1 MWHFEAGV
9 ACLVCWIRRENGSI
23 PFLSSHSGCLNEVSV
38 WNRQLLL
45 SHLEAPPSIAYQFV
59 SVCLWLMSVFYYCKE
74 WVSGIVCVFVVLV
87 LERIRRW
94 VCGLRCPADLSGH
107 MRSICEVSR
116 SVSVRT
122 LQSARQLLA
131 LLVGKDFGERFA
143 TQL

>member
-1 MWHFEAGV
+1 MWHFVADV

-45 SHLEAPPSIAYQFV
+45 SQLEAPPLIAYPFV
-59 SVCLWLMSVFYYCKE
+59 SICLCCMSVFYFCKE
-74 WVSGIVCVFVVLV
+74 SVSGIVCVFVVLV

-116 SVSVRT
+116 SVSVHT

-131 LLVGKDFGERFA
+131 LLVGKDFGERFG